1 MRQKESARFVAVTTE
16 RAEATTLGG
25 MTASFNQNYTTS
37 AGRVKSMRCFCK
49 AQRMLLMDEH

>member
-25 MTASFNQNYTTS
+25 MTAYPN
-37 AGRVKSMRCFCK
+37 
-49 AQRMLLMDEH
+49 